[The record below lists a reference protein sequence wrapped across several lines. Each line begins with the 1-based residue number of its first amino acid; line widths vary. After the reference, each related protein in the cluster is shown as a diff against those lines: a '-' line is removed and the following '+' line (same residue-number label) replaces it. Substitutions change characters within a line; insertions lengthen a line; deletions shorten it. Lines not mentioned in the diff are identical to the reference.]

1 MPKILDGHVYQEME
15 NELNNLFDQIY
26 KHNKKDRTEI
36 TSQVQQFLDNLSES
50 IRDHSRLL
58 FTKISP
64 EEIIYHKENKPGDS
78 REKFQNL
85 DKMTHYF
92 NNLSALINFSV
103 MQQEDPTL
111 RVFYYDMYIQLM
123 NFCYLK
129 GDLFGAGAIYTGL
142 IANNLPSSI
151 DQKKLSSESRLIWD
165 AREVEL
171 TRLFNLSTTYK
182 AHMDLKEKLKTP
194 FIPVLSSIL
203 PVQIYTK
210 DAYDNSV
217 SEHNRIQDGLRKL
230 DLEHNKMLNRMQLE
244 SFSWSKPYYDY
255 MKKVYLPQSIAEYTK
270 LVREYEELIVDHG
283 GPIAKQFHQDK
294 NSKPLVNF
302 VESTLLENQLVLKLS
317 PFQNQRIVDMLSE
330 IDVVKSECLDL
341 PQFDELSWKMR
352 EMNCTLV
359 KAKSIGE
366 YTTKIFASLDTPHI
380 EENVNENPMPVGSEE
395 LHPEDLYQPYPHT
408 GLKLMLELERA
419 ITEHKPT
426 IGSPGS
432 VNCGFFSRAKRGDKN
447 VNLETM
453 DLKIM
458 DVDDVD
464 HGEIDLRDHTI
475 MVGV

>member
-26 KHNKKDRTEI
+26 KHNKKNRTEI
-36 TSQVQQFLDNLSES
+36 ISQVQQFLDNLSES

-64 EEIIYHKENKPGDS
+64 EEIIYHKENKLGDS

-111 RVFYYDMYIQLM
+111 RVFYYDIYIQLM

-142 IANNLPSSI
+142 IANNLPTSI

-165 AREVEL
+165 MREVEL

-182 AHMDLKEKLKTP
+182 AHMDLKEKLKKP

-217 SEHNRIQDGLRKL
+217 SEHKRIQDGLRKL
-230 DLEHNKMLNRMQLE
+230 DVEHNKMLNRMQLE
-244 SFSWSKPYYDY
+244 SFSWSKPYYKY
-255 MKKVYLPQSIAEYTK
+255 MKKVYLPQSIFEYTK
-270 LVREYEELIVDHG
+270 LLSEYEELIVDHG
-283 GPIAKQFHQDK
+283 GPIAKHFHQDK

-302 VESTLLENQLVLKLS
+302 VESTLLENQLALKLS
-317 PFQNQRIVDMLSE
+317 PFQNERIVAMLSE
-330 IDVVKSECLDL
+330 IDVVKSECFDL
-341 PQFDELSWKMR
+341 LQFDELSWKMR
-352 EMNCTLV
+352 EMNCTVV

-366 YTTKIFASLDTPHI
+366 YTSKIFANLDMPHM
-380 EENVNENPMPVGSEE
+380 EGNVNEKPMSIGLEE
-395 LHPEDLYQPYPHT
+395 LRPEDLYQPYPHN

-426 IGSPGS
+426 VGSPGA
-432 VNCGFFSRAKRGDKN
+432 VNCGFFSRGKRGEKN
-447 VNLETM
+447 VHLETM
-453 DLKIM
+453 DLEIM
-458 DVDDVD
+458 EVDVVD
-464 HGEIDLRDHTI
+464 HDENDLHDQTV
-475 MVGV
+475 MVLV